1 MAVFKFVISEP
12 TSRKSIK
19 VEVDQDKAAGLI
31 GKRIG
36 DEFNGDIIGLS
47 GYVLKITGGTD
58 KDGFPMHPSL
68 KGSSRQKLLLSGPPG
83 FHPLQKGQRKRKMV
97 RGDTISEDVVQ
108 INAKVVKMGEK
119 PFDQLAPKKEVKEAA
134 KEEAKGESKETKE
147 EPEKEPR
154 EEEPKEVIEK
164 PVEKKNEEE
173 KRPEEKSPAEENK
186 PAEEKQS

>member
-19 VEVDQDKAAGLI
+19 LEVDQDKAAGLI

-36 DEFNGDIIGLS
+36 DEFNGDIIGLI

-58 KDGFPMHPSL
+58 KDGFPMHLGL
-68 KGSSRQKLLLSGPPG
+68 KGSGRQKLLLSGPPG

-108 INAKVVKMGEK
+108 INAKVVKVGEK
-119 PFDQLAPKKEVKEAA
+119 AFDQFSSKREVKEVAEKPA
-134 KEEAKGESKETKE
+134 DEKVEKEEKP
-147 EPEKEPR
+147 PEKE
-154 EEEPKEVIEK
+154 V
-164 PVEKKNEEE
+164 VEE
-173 KRPEEKSPAEENK
+173 KTPAGENK
-186 PAEEKQS
+186 PAGEKQS